1 MRKAWSGSNDFTIS
15 GVAKLLKDNK
25 EGSQERCRGE
35 WYIHTW
41 RAKKPTPVAVKEDKE
56 ALVVEVGRWKVG
68 ILRGGLAQFLKV
80 YSPFSEVFSSL
91 ATRMA

>member
-15 GVAKLLKDNK
+15 GVAKLLQR
-25 EGSQERCRGE
+25 SQERCRGE